1 MRLVTYDRGGARR
14 LGAWVDGTVVD
25 LPDAVGHPSFPA
37 TMERLVEH
45 TGGTILDAARDIL
58 SQPEAAL
65 EFAVPHAHLLIPLLP
80 HALRGADGPIGSPLV
95 DPTTGL
101 TVLGP
106 DEEVPWPSK
115 GGLDMTIEVACVIRG
130 RGTSLTRR
138 EAERA
143 IFGYTIVVDWRVSGD
158 HGRPTSAR
166 NHRRSNGDRKPGRG
180 YIALSFGPCI
190 VTSEDFDVARAA
202 VNVRV
207 DRTTLSRG
215 SVADAKTAFTEA
227 VRQASKEQELRPGD
241 LLGSGNQPGE
251 PSHWDLHPGAIVE
264 VEAER
269 IGVLRTTVG
278 KRARTLARRR

>member
-58 SQPEAAL
+58 SRPEAL
-65 EFAVPHAHLLIPLLP
+65 EEFAVPEARLLIPLLP
-80 HALRGADGPIGSPLV
+80 QALRGADGPVGSSLV
-95 DPTTGL
+95 DPATGL
-101 TVLGP
+101 AVLGP
-106 DEEVPWPSK
+106 DEELLWPAK

-130 RGTSLTRR
+130 RGTSLSRR
-138 EAERA
+138 EAEQA
-143 IFGYTIVVDWRVSGD
+143 IFGYTIVVNWRVSGD
-158 HGRPTSAR
+158 PGRPASTR
-166 NHRRSNGDRKPGRG
+166 NQRRSNGHRKRG
-180 YIALSFGPCI
+180 QEYVALSFGPCI

-207 DRTTLSRG
+207 DRKTLSRG
-215 SVADAKTAFTEA
+215 TVSDVKTAFTDA
-227 VRQASKEQELRPGD
+227 VKQASKEQQLRPGD
-241 LLGSGNQPGE
+241 LLGSGNQPGGRG
-251 PSHWDLHPGAIVE
+251 HWDLHPGAIVE

-269 IGVLRTTVG
+269 IGVLRTTLGRRV
-278 KRARTLARRR
+278 RNLARRR